1 MTAFKNEVAQN
12 ELDLADFQES
22 RTTFQQTLN
31 QKLNELSDTEKLKS
45 KIDLQMAEDLRVFQA
60 SDQEYAEA
68 VKAIDIAL
76 ELIQSVKKGSLIE
89 LDQVKGT
96 SKQLK

>member
-1 MTAFKNEVAQN
+1 MNSQIQRNLSNPNSLFAQ
-12 ELDLADFQES
+12 S
-22 RTTFQQTLN
+22 TKR
-31 QKLNELSDTEKLKS
+31 S

-76 ELIQSVKKGSLIE
+76 ELIQSVKAGSLIE